1 MNAETKNNQMQKLI
15 VKRLIQVAVQFFM
28 VAAILFI
35 ASGQLDWLWAWVYL
49 IVGLSGTLIATPIML
64 RTNPE
69 VIAERA
75 EIKENVKGWDKTFG
89 KYSMTVTLA
98 MLVVAGLDQRF
109 GWSAQPF
116 GWSGKP
122 FGLSAQPIGWSG
134 KPFGLPYGFPLGL
147 HIIGVAMYAIGIAL
161 LFWSMVS
168 NKYFS
173 RYVRIQKERD
183 HAVVCTEPYQHI
195 RHPGYSAL
203 KISTLGT
210 PLLLGSYWAIIPALL
225 TAGGFMVRTSLED
238 QTLQAELDGYEEYTR
253 RVRFK
258 LLPGVW

>member
-1 MNAETKNNQMQKLI
+1 MKAETKNNHVQKLI
-15 VKRLIQVAVQFFM
+15 VKRLIQVAIQFFM
-28 VAAILFI
+28 LAAILFLS
-35 ASGQLDWLWAWVYL
+35 SGQLDWIWAWVYL

-75 EIKENVKGWDKTFG
+75 EIKENTKGWDKTFG
-89 KYSMTVTLA
+89 RYSMTVTLA

-109 GWSAQPF
+109 GWSDQPFVWSDQPF
-116 GWSGKP
+116 GMS
-122 FGLSAQPIGWSG
+122 
-134 KPFGLPYGFPLGL
+134 YGFPLEL
-147 HIIGVAMYAIGIAL
+147 HIIGLVLCAIGFAL
-161 LFWSMVS
+161 VFWSMAS

-183 HAVVCTEPYQHI
+183 HAVVSAGPYQHI
-195 RHPGYSAL
+195 RHPGYSGL
-203 KISTLGT
+203 IMSTLGT
-210 PLLLGSYWAIIPALL
+210 PLLLGSWWAIIPALL

-238 QTLQAELDGYEEYTR
+238 QTLQTELDGYEEYTR
-253 RVRFK
+253 RVRFR

>member
-1 MNAETKNNQMQKLI
+1 MNAETKNNHMQKLI

-35 ASGQLDWLWAWVYL
+35 SSGQLDWIWAWVYL

-75 EIKENVKGWDKTFG
+75 EIKENTKGWDKTFG
-89 KYSMTVTLA
+89 RYLMIVTLA

-109 GWSAQPF
+109 GWSDHLF
-116 GWSGKP
+116 GWSDHL
-122 FGLSAQPIGWSG
+122 FGWSDHL
-134 KPFGLPYGFPLGL
+134 FGWSYGFPLGL
-147 HIIGVAMYAIGIAL
+147 HIIGLVLYAIGIAL
-161 LFWSMVS
+161 FFWSLVS

-183 HAVVCTEPYQHI
+183 HAVVCTGPYQHI
-195 RHPGYSAL
+195 RHPGYSGL
-203 KISTLGT
+203 LLSILGT
-210 PLLLGSYWAIIPALL
+210 PLLLGSWWAIIPALL

-253 RVRFK
+253 RVRFR

>member
-1 MNAETKNNQMQKLI
+1 MNAETENNHMQKLI

-35 ASGQLDWLWAWVYL
+35 SSGQFDWLWAWVYL

-98 MLVVAGLDQRF
+98 MLVVTGLDQR
-109 GWSAQPF
+109 F

-122 FGLSAQPIGWSG
+122 FGLPAQP
-134 KPFGLPYGFPLGL
+134 FGGAYGFPLGL
-147 HIIGVAMYAIGIAL
+147 HIIGLVMYAIGIAL
-161 LFWSMVS
+161 IFWSMAS

-183 HAVVCTEPYQHI
+183 HVVVCTGPYQYI

-203 KISTLGT
+203 IISTLGT

-225 TAGGFMVRTSLED
+225 TAGGFIVRTSLED

-253 RVRFK
+253 HVRYR

>member
-1 MNAETKNNQMQKLI
+1 MNAETKNNHMQKLI

-28 VAAILFI
+28 LTAILLLS
-35 ASGQLDWLWAWVYL
+35 SGQLDWKWAWVYL

-64 RTNPE
+64 RMNPE

-75 EIKENVKGWDKTFG
+75 ETKKDSKGWDKTFG

-109 GWSAQPF
+109 GWS
-116 GWSGKP
+116 
-122 FGLSAQPIGWSG
+122 G

-147 HIIGVAMYAIGIAL
+147 HIIGLVMYAIGIAL
-161 LFWSMVS
+161 IFWSMAS

-183 HAVVCTEPYQHI
+183 HAVVSTGPYQHI

-203 KISTLGT
+203 IISTLGT

-225 TAGGFMVRTSLED
+225 TAGGFIVRTSLED
-238 QTLQAELDGYEEYTR
+238 RTLQAELDCYEEYTR
-253 RVRFK
+253 RVRFR

>member
-1 MNAETKNNQMQKLI
+1 MNADTKNNHMQKLI
-15 VKRLIQVAVQFFM
+15 VKRLIQVAVQFFIL
-28 VAAILFI
+28 AAILFI
-35 ASGQLDWLWAWVYL
+35 SSGQLDWLWAWVYL

-64 RTNPE
+64 RMNPE

-109 GWSAQPF
+109 G
-116 GWSGKP
+116 
-122 FGLSAQPIGWSG
+122 LS
-134 KPFGLPYGFPLGL
+134 YGFPLGL
-147 HIIGVAMYAIGIAL
+147 HIIGLILYALGIAL
-161 LFWSMVS
+161 IFWSMAS

-183 HAVVCTEPYQHI
+183 HAVVCTGPYQHI
-195 RHPGYSAL
+195 RHPGYIGL
-203 KISTLGT
+203 IMSTLGT
-210 PLLLGSYWAIIPALL
+210 PLLLGSWWAILPALL
-225 TAGGFMVRTSLED
+225 TASGFIVRTSLED

>member
-1 MNAETKNNQMQKLI
+1 MNTETKNNHMQKLI
-15 VKRLIQVAVQFFM
+15 VKRLIQVAVQFFL
-28 VAAILFI
+28 VAAILFLS
-35 ASGQLDWLWAWVYL
+35 SGQIDWFWAWVYL

-64 RTNPE
+64 RKNPE

-75 EIKENVKGWDKTFG
+75 ETKENTKGWDKTFG

-116 GWSGKP
+116 GWSAQP
-122 FGLSAQPIGWSG
+122 FGWA
-134 KPFGLPYGFPLGL
+134 YGFPLGL
-147 HIIGVAMYAIGIAL
+147 HIIGLVMYAIGIAL
-161 LFWSMVS
+161 IFWSMAS

-183 HAVVCTEPYQHI
+183 HAVVSTGPYQHV

-203 KISTLGT
+203 IISTLGT

-225 TAGGFMVRTSLED
+225 TAGGFIVRTSLED
-238 QTLQAELDGYEEYTR
+238 QTLQAELDGYEEYTQ
-253 RVRFK
+253 RVHFR

>member
-1 MNAETKNNQMQKLI
+1 MNTETNNNHMQKLI
-15 VKRLIQVAVQFFM
+15 VKRLIQVAVQFFL
-28 VAAILFI
+28 VAAILFLS
-35 ASGQLDWLWAWVYL
+35 SGQLDWFWAWVYL

-116 GWSGKP
+116 G
-122 FGLSAQPIGWSG
+122 LSE
-134 KPFGLPYGFPLGL
+134 GFPLGL
-147 HIIGVAMYAIGIAL
+147 HIIGLVMYAIGIAL
-161 LFWSMVS
+161 IFWSMAS

-183 HAVVCTEPYQHI
+183 HAVVSTGPYQHI

-203 KISTLGT
+203 IISTLGT

-225 TAGGFMVRTSLED
+225 TAGGFIVRTSLED
-238 QTLQAELDGYEEYTR
+238 QTLQAELDGYEEYTH
-253 RVRFK
+253 RVHFR

>member
-1 MNAETKNNQMQKLI
+1 MNADTKNNHMQKLI
-15 VKRLIQVAVQFFM
+15 VKRLIQVAVQFFIL
-28 VAAILFI
+28 AAILFI
-35 ASGQLDWLWAWVYL
+35 SSGQLDWLWAWVYL

-64 RTNPE
+64 RMHPE

-109 GWSAQPF
+109 GWSDQPF
-116 GWSGKP
+116 G
-122 FGLSAQPIGWSG
+122 L
-134 KPFGLPYGFPLGL
+134 LDGFPLGL
-147 HIIGVAMYAIGIAL
+147 HIIGLVMYATGIAL
-161 LFWSMVS
+161 IFWSMAS

-183 HAVVCTEPYQHI
+183 HAVVCTGPYQHI
-195 RHPGYSAL
+195 RHPGYIGL
-203 KISTLGT
+203 IMSTLGT
-210 PLLLGSYWAIIPALL
+210 PLLLGSWWAIIPALL
-225 TAGGFMVRTSLED
+225 TASGFIVRTSLED

>member
-1 MNAETKNNQMQKLI
+1 MNAETKNNHMQKLI

-28 VAAILFI
+28 VAAILSLS
-35 ASGQLDWLWAWVYL
+35 SGQLDWLWAWVYL

-109 GWSAQPF
+109 G
-116 GWSGKP
+116 
-122 FGLSAQPIGWSG
+122 LS
-134 KPFGLPYGFPLGL
+134 YGFPLGL
-147 HIIGVAMYAIGIAL
+147 HIIGLVMYAIGTAL
-161 LFWSMVS
+161 IFWSMAS

-183 HAVVCTEPYQHI
+183 HAVVSTGPYQHI

-203 KISTLGT
+203 IISTLGT
-210 PLLLGSYWAIIPALL
+210 PLLLGSWWAIIPALL
-225 TAGGFMVRTSLED
+225 TAGGFIVRTSLED

-253 RVRFK
+253 RVRFR

>member
-1 MNAETKNNQMQKLI
+1 MNAENKNNHMQKLI
-15 VKRLIQVAVQFFM
+15 IKRLIQVAVQFFM

-35 ASGQLDWLWAWVYL
+35 SSGQLDWIWAWVYL
-49 IVGLSGTLIATPIML
+49 FVGLSGTLIATPIML
-64 RTNPE
+64 RKNPE

-75 EIKENVKGWDKTFG
+75 EVKKDSKGWDKTFG

-109 GWSAQPF
+109 GWS
-116 GWSGKP
+116 
-122 FGLSAQPIGWSG
+122 G
-134 KPFGLPYGFPLGL
+134 KPFGLPYGFPLNL
-147 HIIGVAMYAIGIAL
+147 HIIGLVMYAIGTAL
-161 LFWSMVS
+161 IFWSMAS

-183 HAVVCTEPYQHI
+183 HAVVSTGPYQHI
-195 RHPGYSAL
+195 RHSGYSAL
-203 KISTLGT
+203 IISTLGT

-225 TAGGFMVRTSLED
+225 TAGGFIVRTSLED

-253 RVRFK
+253 RVRFR